1 LFYNLWGG
9 ERLEDWKIK
18 ISVLWLIYGAAAL
31 AEAILGFL
39 ELGVIEQVI
48 LGEVEGTQITPEL
61 LLIFAIIFIIPLV
74 LAFLSLT
81 LKDSTNRWTN
91 IIAGIV
97 LAVFGLI
104 GPIEYVAKQS
114 VYSAYVT
121 LFGIVLVVASAL
133 IVWYA
138 WKSKQKT

>member
-1 LFYNLWGG
+1 
-9 ERLEDWKIK
+9 LEDWKIK
-18 ISVLWLIYGAAAL
+18 IAVLWLIYGVAVL

-48 LGEVEGTQITPEL
+48 AGEVEGMQITPEVL
-61 LLIFAIIFIIPLV
+61 LVFAIVFLIPLV

-81 LKDSTNRWTN
+81 LKDSINRWVN
-91 IIAGIV
+91 IISGIV

-104 GPIEYVAKQS
+104 GPVEYLAKQS

-121 LFGIVLVVASAL
+121 LSGIVLFVASAL

>member
-1 LFYNLWGG
+1 LRVDLKGVKD
-9 ERLEDWKIK
+9 LEDWKIK
-18 ISVLWLIYGAAAL
+18 ISVLWLIYGVAVL
-31 AEAILGFL
+31 AEAILGYL

-48 LGEVEGTQITPEL
+48 AGEIEGMQITPEVL
-61 LLIFAIIFIIPLV
+61 LVFAIIFLIPLV

-81 LKDSTNRWTN
+81 LKDSINRWLN

-97 LAVFGLI
+97 LAVFGLM
-104 GPIEYVAKQS
+104 GPVEYLAKQS

>member
-1 LFYNLWGG
+1 M
-9 ERLEDWKIK
+9 EDWKIK
-18 ISVLWLIYGAAAL
+18 ISVLWLIYGVAVL
-31 AEAILGFL
+31 AEAILGYL

-48 LGEVEGTQITPEL
+48 AGEIEGMQITPEVL
-61 LLIFAIIFIIPLV
+61 LGFAIIFLIPLV

-81 LKDSTNRWTN
+81 LKDSINRWLN
-91 IIAGIV
+91 IIAAIV
-97 LAVFGLI
+97 LAVFGLM
-104 GPIEYVAKQS
+104 GPVEYLAKQS
-114 VYSAYVT
+114 VYSAYVI

>member
-1 LFYNLWGG
+1 
-9 ERLEDWKIK
+9 LEDWKIK
-18 ISVLWLIYGAAAL
+18 ISVLWLIYGVAVL
-31 AEAILGFL
+31 AEAILGYL

-48 LGEVEGTQITPEL
+48 AGEIEGMQITPEVL
-61 LLIFAIIFIIPLV
+61 LGFAIIFLIPLV

-81 LKDSTNRWTN
+81 LKDSINRWLN

-97 LAVFGLI
+97 LAVFGLM
-104 GPIEYVAKQS
+104 GPVEYLAKQS

>member
-1 LFYNLWGG
+1 
-9 ERLEDWKIK
+9 LEDWKIK
-18 ISVLWLIYGAAAL
+18 ISVLWLIYGVAVL
-31 AEAILGFL
+31 AEAILGYL

-48 LGEVEGTQITPEL
+48 AGEIEGMQITPEVL
-61 LLIFAIIFIIPLV
+61 LVFAIIFLIPLV

-81 LKDSTNRWTN
+81 LKDSINRWLN
-91 IIAGIV
+91 IIAAIV
-97 LAVFGLI
+97 LAVFGLM
-104 GPIEYVAKQS
+104 GPVEYLAKQS
-114 VYSAYVT
+114 VYSAYVI

>member
-1 LFYNLWGG
+1 
-9 ERLEDWKIK
+9 LEDWKIK
-18 ISVLWLIYGAAAL
+18 ISVLWLIYGVAVL
-31 AEAILGFL
+31 AEAILGYL

-48 LGEVEGTQITPEL
+48 AGEIEGMQITPEVL
-61 LLIFAIIFIIPLV
+61 LVFAIIFLIPLV

-81 LKDSTNRWTN
+81 LKDSINRWLN

-97 LAVFGLI
+97 LAVFGLM
-104 GPIEYVAKQS
+104 GPVEYLAKQS
-114 VYSAYVT
+114 VYSAYVI

>member
-1 LFYNLWGG
+1 M
-9 ERLEDWKIK
+9 
-18 ISVLWLIYGAAAL
+18 
-31 AEAILGFL
+31 
-39 ELGVIEQVI
+39 
-48 LGEVEGTQITPEL
+48 QITPEVL
-61 LLIFAIIFIIPLV
+61 LVFAIVFLIPLV

-81 LKDSTNRWTN
+81 LKDSINRWVN
-91 IIAGIV
+91 ITSGIV

-104 GPIEYVAKQS
+104 GPVEYLAKQS

-121 LFGIVLVVASAL
+121 LSGIVLFVASAL

>member
-1 LFYNLWGG
+1 
-9 ERLEDWKIK
+9 
-18 ISVLWLIYGAAAL
+18 VLWLIYGVAVL
-31 AEAILGFL
+31 AEAILGYL

-48 LGEVEGTQITPEL
+48 AGEIEGTQITPEVL
-61 LLIFAIIFIIPLV
+61 LVFAIIFLIPLV

-81 LKDSTNRWTN
+81 LKDSINRWLN

-97 LAVFGLI
+97 LAVFGLM
-104 GPIEYVAKQS
+104 GPVEYLAKQS
-114 VYSAYVT
+114 VYSAYVI

-138 WKSKQKT
+138 WKSKQKA